1 MIDIPSGI
9 IIAIFTSYFVHK
21 FQPLLRSVNLNGISS
36 LIPKKRQLYAISIA
50 MILCLTTITFGII
63 DGIGTNEEN
72 PNFRVGKGDVNLE
85 TIEVHS
91 LSKPVAVEI
100 LNVGDTQIE
109 ILLIKRSYVEKYTDK
124 GLFEW
129 DKFATNGELM
139 TLYPGQ
145 IVNFEVNT
153 TSLFDA
159 YLLLIRLSNSQDCE
173 DCLVDLE
180 LGEVRITSNYVDD
193 ELLWTA
199 ILSSLPSFCIIGYVL
214 GSINQKEI

>member
-1 MIDIPSGI
+1 
-9 IIAIFTSYFVHK
+9 
-21 FQPLLRSVNLNGISS
+21 
-36 LIPKKRQLYAISIA
+36 
-50 MILCLTTITFGII
+50 
-63 DGIGTNEEN
+63 
-72 PNFRVGKGDVNLE
+72 
-85 TIEVHS
+85 
-91 LSKPVAVEI
+91 
-100 LNVGDTQIE
+100 
-109 ILLIKRSYVEKYTDK
+109 
-124 GLFEW
+124 
-129 DKFATNGELM
+129 LM